1 MIRVLRSS
9 FTRLTKGPLLYISIG
24 LIVLY
29 SVYKMK
35 IGKIYWMY
43 DWHQEDAVV
52 DVVSCIPVFASV
64 FMLWNIC
71 VEYHDG
77 TIRNKIISGIR
88 RSSIYMSYYVA
99 TLIYALV
106 MYALAFVVTYILT
119 TILHE
124 PYGMDIFNV
133 LIIILAGLAD
143 LFVVIAI
150 MHVVCMLCG
159 KMVESMF
166 LILVLFIAGNVLLSF
181 TMTEKMIVVDSIFF
195 TFSEEVNQ
203 EAIESLERTNTV
215 LTLVPG
221 GAIEQGMCMA
231 ADTMFIINGREN
243 STHIQYVNNEVIN
256 VSVTGFYE
264 DYENQIDVVKKVC
277 NLNFVWIRILISF
290 AEFIIING
298 VGMWLFSRKD
308 IK

>member
-9 FTRLTKGPLLYISIG
+9 FTRLMKSPLLYISIG

-29 SVYKMK
+29 SVYKLEIRK
-35 IGKIYWMY
+35 IDWLN
-43 DWHQEDAVV
+43 DWHQEDAAV
-52 DVVSCIPVFASV
+52 DVVSCIPVFAVV

-77 TIRNKIISGIR
+77 TIRNKIISGVR
-88 RSSIYMSYYVA
+88 RSSIYMSYYAA

-106 MYALAFVVTYILT
+106 MYVLAFAVTYILT
-119 TILHE
+119 IILHE
-124 PYGMDIFNV
+124 SYGINIFNV

-150 MHVVCMLCG
+150 MHMVCMLCG

-181 TMTEKMIVVDSIFF
+181 TMTEKMIVVDDIFF
-195 TFSEEVNQ
+195 TFSEEMNQ
-203 EAIESLERTNTV
+203 KTIESLERTNTV
-215 LTLVPG
+215 LMLVPG

-231 ADTMFIINGREN
+231 ADTMFVIDGGGN
-243 STHIQYVNNEVIN
+243 STHIQYVRNEVTN
-256 VSVTGFYE
+256 GSVTGFYE
-264 DYENQIDVVKKVC
+264 DYENQINVLNKVC
-277 NLNFVWIRILISF
+277 NMNMVWMRILISF
-290 AEFIIING
+290 AELIIING